1 MPCSA
6 SSFQWMRWIFGWLVR
21 LNYDREGWWI
31 TDAQGYRNT
40 LSLAYT
46 VITDTTGQKARRVT
60 AWRVMLE
67 WAYPQNATGHATAD
81 NNQPTK
87 ENGN

>member
-1 MPCSA
+1 MSKKLESLSGSNAPTCSA
-6 SSFQWMRWIFGWLVR
+6 SSFQSMRWIFGWLVR

-40 LSLAYT
+40 LSLAYM
-46 VITDTTGQKARRVT
+46 VITDATGQKARRIT

-67 WAYPQNATGHATAD
+67 WAYPQNA
-81 NNQPTK
+81 
-87 ENGN
+87 

>member
-1 MPCSA
+1 
-6 SSFQWMRWIFGWLVR
+6 MRWIFGWLIR

-46 VITDTTGQKARRVT
+46 VITDATGQKARRIT

-67 WAYPQNATGHATAD
+67 LAYPQNTKLRHARETEA
-81 NNQPTK
+81 PAPSVEGTHV
-87 ENGN
+87 

>member
-1 MPCSA
+1 
-6 SSFQWMRWIFGWLVR
+6 MRWIFGWLVR

-40 LSLAYT
+40 LSLAYM
-46 VITDTTGQKARRVT
+46 VITDATGQKARRIT

-67 WAYPQNATGHATAD
+67 WAYPQNAIGEARAESATSPHD
-81 NNQPTK
+81 QTL
-87 ENGN
+87 